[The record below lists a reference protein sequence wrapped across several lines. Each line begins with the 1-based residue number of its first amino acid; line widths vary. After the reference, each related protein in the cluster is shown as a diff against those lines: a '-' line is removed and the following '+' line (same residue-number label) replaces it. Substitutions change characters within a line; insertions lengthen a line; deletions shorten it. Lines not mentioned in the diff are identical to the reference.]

1 LGASPGALWLNEWT
15 GAHMS
20 GNSRPMERIRFI
32 AEGDAYYA
40 IEQADERH
48 GVFCLLVHGFN
59 GEPAELRE
67 LAGVL
72 HEAGYATRR
81 LLLPGHGAS
90 VYDFAAHGWDDWF
103 AATKRATEQ
112 ALMRYEQVFVI
123 GHSLGAAL
131 SLAVAAVEPEVA
143 GVVALCPP
151 VRLDSRLERL
161 VAHLHGV
168 VGAIP
173 TWTEDVRDRRVARQL
188 YRRNVY
194 PWTPLVAVESLFQA
208 LPEVRALLPEVRC
221 PALVMRALH
230 DHVVPARDG
239 LEAYELI
246 GAEDK
251 TLVTLERSYHAV
263 TKDVERRLVFAQTLT
278 FCQRVLSGADVTDAT
293 DAISMDNTIV

>member
-1 LGASPGALWLNEWT
+1 MSESNRTMQRTRFVAEID
-15 GAHMS
+15 AH
-20 GNSRPMERIRFI
+20 RA
-32 AEGDAYYA
+32 AEH
-40 IEQADERH
+40 ADERH

-67 LAGVL
+67 LADEL
-72 HEAGYATRR
+72 HGAGYATRR

-112 ALMRYEQVFVI
+112 ALTRYEHVFVI

-151 VRLDSRLERL
+151 VRLDNRLERL
-161 VAHLHGV
+161 VSHLRGV
-168 VGAIP
+168 VAAIP
-173 TWTEDVRDRRVARQL
+173 TWTEDVRDRRAARQL

-208 LPEVRALLPEVRC
+208 LPEVRALLPQVRC
-221 PALVMRALH
+221 PSLVLRALH

-246 GAEDK
+246 GAQDK
-251 TLVTLERSYHAV
+251 TLITLERSYHAV
-263 TKDVERRLVFAQTLT
+263 TKDVERRLVFAHTLN
-278 FCQRVLSGADVTDAT
+278 FCQRVVNGVGVTDAT
-293 DAISMDNTIV
+293 VALPTDNTSV

>member
-1 LGASPGALWLNEWT
+1 
-15 GAHMS
+15 M
-20 GNSRPMERIRFI
+20 MERTRFI
-32 AEGDAYYA
+32 AEGEARHTT
-40 IEQADERH
+40 EQTDGRQ

-72 HEAGYATRR
+72 HDAGYATRR

-90 VYDFAAHGWDDWF
+90 IYDFAAHGWDDWF

-112 ALMRYEQVFVI
+112 ALAHYEQVFVI

-151 VRLDSRLERL
+151 VRLDDRLERL
-161 VAHLHGV
+161 VGRLRNV
-168 VGAIP
+168 VGVIP
-173 TWTEDVRDRRVARQL
+173 SWTEDVRDRRAAREL
-188 YRRNVY
+188 YRRNAY
-194 PWTPLVAVESLFQA
+194 LWTPLVAVESLFQA
-208 LPEVRALLPEVRC
+208 LPEVRALLPKVRC
-221 PALVMRALH
+221 PALVLRALH

-251 TLVTLERSYHAV
+251 TLITLERSYHAV
-263 TKDVERRLVFAQTLT
+263 TKDVERHLVFAHTLK
-278 FCQRVLSGADVTDAT
+278 FCQRIVRQTQDAAGSRDLDETDET
-293 DAISMDNTIV
+293 VDERC

>member
-1 LGASPGALWLNEWT
+1 M
-15 GAHMS
+15 H
-20 GNSRPMERIRFI
+20 FI
-32 AEGDAYYA
+32 AEGDARHA
-40 IEQADERH
+40 AERAAGRA

-72 HEAGYATRR
+72 HGAGYATRR

-90 VYDFAAHGWDDWF
+90 VYDFAAHGWEDWF
-103 AATKRATEQ
+103 AATRRATEQ
-112 ALMRYEQVFVI
+112 ALTQYEQVFVI

-131 SLAVAAVEPEVA
+131 SLATAAVEPEVA

-151 VRLDSRLERL
+151 VRLDYRVERL
-161 VAHLHGV
+161 VGRLRNV
-168 VGAIP
+168 IGAIP
-173 TWTEDVRDRRVARQL
+173 TWTEDVRDRRAARHL

-194 PWTPLVAVESLFQA
+194 RWTPLVAVESLFQA
-208 LPEVRALLPEVRC
+208 LPEIRALLPEVHC
-221 PALVMRALH
+221 PALVVRALH

-246 GAEDK
+246 GAQDK

-263 TKDVERRLVFAQTLT
+263 TKDVERRLVFTHTLD
-278 FCQRVLSGADVTDAT
+278 FCQRVIGRSGMTDVTGAASTNDAQ
-293 DAISMDNTIV
+293 M

>member
-1 LGASPGALWLNEWT
+1 
-15 GAHMS
+15 
-20 GNSRPMERIRFI
+20 MERIRFI
-32 AEGDAYYA
+32 AEAGAHHADAHVEGRQGA
-40 IEQADERH
+40 
-48 GVFCLLVHGFN
+48 FCLLVHGFN

-72 HEAGYATRR
+72 HGAGYATRR

-112 ALMRYEQVFVI
+112 ALTRYEQVFVI

-151 VRLDSRLERL
+151 VRLDNRLERL
-161 VAHLHGV
+161 VGHLHGV

-173 TWTEDVRDRRVARQL
+173 TWTEDVRDRRAARQL

-221 PALVMRALH
+221 PSLVMRALH

-263 TKDVERRLVFAQTLT
+263 TKDVERRLVFAHTLN
-278 FCQRVLSGADVTDAT
+278 FCQHVLSSAVAPDMIG
-293 DAISMDNTIV
+293 AISAGNTMV